1 MSLFTCYPL
10 PQMPLFVT
18 NFGYPL
24 PFTPVTSFLTD
35 PYVEVFGR
43 FLYFPA
49 MLFFCLSH
57 SRGLGA
63 QYSFFN
69 SQKNFRV
76 RWRNHCSKN
85 KQICESS
92 LQSTHDKY
100 DLNIRIH
107 IICYSI
113 NFFLVSHFNGLLYF
127 TVKRFTVSFSFLDDC
142 KRWKTH
148 TNYYINWIF
157 SSFISSGFSFLLGFL
172 GN

>member
-1 MSLFTCYPL
+1 MSLFTCNPL
-10 PQMPLFVT
+10 PQMLLFVT

-24 PFTPVTSFLTD
+24 PFTPATSFLTD

-43 FLYFPA
+43 FLYFSA

-100 DLNIRIH
+100 DFNIRIH

-113 NFFLVSHFNGLLYF
+113 NFF
-127 TVKRFTVSFSFLDDC
+127 FSFTFQ
-142 KRWKTH
+142 WVA
-148 TNYYINWIF
+148 IF
-157 SSFISSGFSFLLGFL
+157 YSETFHSKF
-172 GN
+172 